1 MSAAAMG
8 HATSIK
14 HFYASDKISITMT
27 ASRFVEGLVWMVDKD
42 GIPLRYFSS
51 ASSQKLLGEMAAK
64 LKVSLDRNRIRDYVI
79 TASQNFQDKT
89 KKKTVRTNS
98 CTSNLTGP
106 REFGLTS
113 SA

>member
-1 MSAAAMG
+1 
-8 HATSIK
+8 
-14 HFYASDKISITMT
+14 
-27 ASRFVEGLVWMVDKD
+27 MVDKD

-89 KKKTVRTNS
+89 KKKDRKDKFAHLKFDWATRIRTN
-98 CTSNLTGP
+98 
-106 REFGLTS
+106 
-113 SA
+113 